1 MSQFQRRSVPIAAIA
16 ACAVSMVVAVAPA
29 GAKTTTTLHFFAKQ
43 VSFSLVGPNGKPLPP
58 TSTPVPGDRI
68 NSINDYY
75 VGNHKHHATRATVS
89 NHVECTFID
98 SMGDAMCSAQIA
110 IGGSM
115 LLATDVTLSL
125 GQGAPPKVPINGG
138 TGKYL
143 HAHGVLMNKRVGKGK
158 HDVTLKFT
166 T

>member
-1 MSQFQRRSVPIAAIA
+1 MSQFQRRSLPIAAIA
-16 ACAVSMVVAVAPA
+16 ACAVSMVLTVASAS
-29 GAKTTTTLHFFAKQ
+29 AKTTTTLHFFSKQ
-43 VSFSLVGPNGKPLPP
+43 VGFSLVGPNGKPLPP
-58 TSTPVPGDRI
+58 TSNPVSGDRI
-68 NSINDYY
+68 NLINDYY

-98 SMGDAMCSAQIA
+98 AMGNAMCSAQIA

-115 LLATDVTLSL
+115 LLATDVTLNV

-143 HAHGVLMNKRVGKGK
+143 HAHGVLMNKRLGNGNN
-158 HDVTLKFT
+158 DITLKFT